1 MGFILVVG
9 VASSVFGSFYF
20 RKKVDSDPNASAK
33 SLGFIILAVVCGVSL
48 LFGKDKTMA
57 FASQVMFLAFAG
69 MIYCARKQRAYAN
82 AQSAA
87 IFFFSIVLL
96 CGITILS
103 ITFLSNE
110 TEKLIANEMK
120 FAKAASIILGR
131 DLAKRYPGR
140 KALIVVEK
148 NYEKSNRQ
156 KEMIEGLKDGMGSKI
171 EIGAM
176 DYVKVPIPEGVKN
189 PEEIEMMPMWE
200 MMRAEHFDNLLKEH
214 PECNLVISL
223 IGLPYDVGEMSIWTM
238 DENTR
243 PKVALLFADVHA
255 LKRAID
261 ADYLIALTY
270 KPGVKF
276 SEDPAPKDP
285 QKAFDQRYIILTKDN
300 VKSVEGNN
308 MFME

>member
-1 MGFILVVG
+1 MGFILAVG
-9 VASSVFGSFYF
+9 AAAAIGGAIYF
-20 RKKVDSDPNASAK
+20 RGKKDSDINADAK
-33 SLGFIILAVVCGVSL
+33 SLGCIILAVVCVVSL
-48 LFGKDKTMA
+48 FFGRDKTMA
-57 FASQVMFLAFAG
+57 FACQVMFLAFTG

-87 IFFFSIVLL
+87 IFFFCIVLT
-96 CGITILS
+96 CGVTILS

-110 TEKLIANEMK
+110 TQKLIENEMK

-131 DLAKRYPGR
+131 DLAKRYPGK

-156 KEMIEGLKDGMGSKI
+156 KEMVDGLKDGMGSAI
-171 EIGAM
+171 TVEAI
-176 DYVKVPIPEGVKN
+176 DYVKVPPPEGITN
-189 PEEIEMMPMWE
+189 PEELEMMPMWE
-200 MMRAEHFDNLLKEH
+200 MMKAEHFDNLIKEH
-214 PECNLVISL
+214 QNCNLIISL

-238 DENTR
+238 EPKDR
-243 PKVALLFADVHA
+243 PNVALLFADVHA
-255 LKRAID
+255 LKRAIK
-261 ADYLIALTY
+261 ADYLVALTY

-285 QKAFDQRYIILTKDN
+285 QKAFDQRYIILSKDN
-300 VKSVEGNN
+300 VDSVDSN

>member
-1 MGFILVVG
+1 MGFILAVG
-9 VASSVFGSFYF
+9 AALSVGGAFYF
-20 RKKVDSDPNASAK
+20 RGKRDSDINAAAK
-33 SLGFIILAVVCGVSL
+33 ALGCLILAVVCGVSL
-48 LFGKDKTMA
+48 FFGRDKTMA
-57 FASQVMFLAFAG
+57 FACQVMFLAFTG

-87 IFFFSIVLL
+87 IFFFCIVLT
-96 CGITILS
+96 CGVTILS

-120 FAKAASIILGR
+120 FAKAASIMLGR
-131 DLAKRYPGR
+131 DLAKRYPG
-140 KALIVVEK
+140 KKVLIVVEK

-156 KEMIEGLKDGMGSKI
+156 KEMIDGIKDGMGLALTV
-171 EIGAM
+171 GAI
-176 DYVKVPIPEGVKN
+176 DYVKVPPPEGVTN
-189 PEEIEMMPMWE
+189 PEELEMMPMWE
-200 MMRAEHFDNLLKEH
+200 MMKAEHFDNLIKEH
-214 PECNLVISL
+214 PDCNLIVSL

-238 DENTR
+238 DEKER

-255 LKRAID
+255 LKRAIQ

-285 QKAFDQRYIILTKDN
+285 QKAFDLRYIILSKEN
-300 VKSVEGNN
+300 VDKVEGN